1 MMLSRNIPPSG
12 FPGDNLPAIEA
23 TKRVPIL
30 HSPINGQGWVAAL
43 YLLPNFAGFLT
54 FTLIPLG
61 GALALSLYQWDLF
74 HSPRFVGLT
83 NFHNLLGWH
92 YNKNNNQF
100 QFNDPRFWKYLWNTL
115 FFLLAIPVSMAAS
128 LVLAVVLNQ
137 KLRAQTIFRAI
148 FYVPTISAGVGIYIL
163 WMYLYNE
170 QFGLI
175 NRALSL
181 AGISGPSW
189 LSAYHW
195 SKPALMIMMIWISM
209 GGTAMVLYLAALQG
223 VSIELYEAA
232 ELDGANSLQRFRH
245 ITIPMVA
252 PTTLFLLVTSLIGG
266 FQGGFDMAY
275 VMTGGGP
282 DGATTTLSY
291 YVYHHAFEWFNMGYA
306 AAVAVVMFVVILL
319 LTGIMWM
326 LGASAT
332 RGVG

>member
-1 MMLSRNIPPSG
+1 MMRSRKIPHSSV
-12 FPGDNLPAIEA
+12 PGESVPALEA
-23 TKRVPIL
+23 TKRAPTAGSGVR
-30 HSPINGQGWVAAL
+30 GQGWVASL
-43 YLLPNFAGFLT
+43 YLLPNFAGFLA
-54 FTLIPLG
+54 FTLVPLG

-74 HSPRFVGLT
+74 HPPRFIGLA

-92 YNKNNNQF
+92 YNKSNNQF

-115 FFLLAIPVSMAAS
+115 YFLLAIPVSMGAS
-128 LVLAVVLNQ
+128 LLLAVVLNQ
-137 KLRAQTIFRAI
+137 KIRGQTIFRAI

-181 AGISGPSW
+181 VGITGPSW
-189 LSAYHW
+189 LIAYHW
-195 SKPALMIMMIWISM
+195 SKPALMIMMVWISM
-209 GGTAMVLYLAALQG
+209 GGTGMVLYLAALQG

-245 ITIPMVA
+245 ITLPMVA
-252 PTTLFLLVTSLIGG
+252 PTTLFLLITSLIGG

-275 VMTGGGP
+275 IMTRGGP

-306 AAVAVVMFVVILL
+306 ASVAVVMFVIILL
-319 LTGIMWM
+319 LACIMWR
-326 LGASAT
+326 LGAPAT
-332 RGVG
+332 KGV